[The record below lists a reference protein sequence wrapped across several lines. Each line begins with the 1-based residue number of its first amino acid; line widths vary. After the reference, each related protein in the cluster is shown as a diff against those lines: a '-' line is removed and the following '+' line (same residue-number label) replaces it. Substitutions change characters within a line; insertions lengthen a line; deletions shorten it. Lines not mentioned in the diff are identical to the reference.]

1 MQSVEIWQALET
13 FNLFFKLGLE
23 HILDINGSDHILFVI
38 ALTAL
43 FTISDWKKVVILV
56 TAFTIGHSITLA
68 LATLRV
74 VHFSTAV
81 IEFLIPVTI
90 FLTAFSNLFRKKG
103 VGRPMK
109 AQLNYYYALFF
120 GLIHGLGFSN
130 YLRSLLGREKNI
142 VVELLAFN
150 IGLEIGQIVVV
161 ALFLLA
167 SLLFVDIGGVSKRDW
182 RMVISSG
189 VAAIAITMMYETK
202 FW

>member
-1 MQSVEIWQALET
+1 MET
-13 FNLFFKLGLE
+13 FKLFFGLGLE

-43 FTISDWKKVVILV
+43 FTISDWKKVLILI

-74 VHFSTAV
+74 VRFNTDL
-81 IEFLIPVTI
+81 IEFLIPATI
-90 FLTAFSNLFRKKG
+90 FLTAFFNLFRHKG
-103 VGRPMK
+103 AGRPMK
-109 AQLNYYYALFF
+109 AQVNYYFAVFF

-130 YLRSLLGREKNI
+130 YLRSLLGNDETI
-142 VVELLAFN
+142 ITQLLAFN
-150 IGLEIGQIVVV
+150 IGLEVGQIIIVG
-161 ALFLLA
+161 LFLIA
-167 SLLFVDIGGVSKRDW
+167 SILVIDLGGVSKRDW

-189 VAAIAITMMYETK
+189 VAAVALTMMYETK

>member
-1 MQSVEIWQALET
+1 MEE
-13 FNLFFKLGLE
+13 FKMFLILGLE
-23 HILDINGSDHILFVI
+23 HILDRDASDHILFVI

-43 FTISDWKKVVILV
+43 FTITDWKKVIILV

-74 VHFSTAV
+74 VRFNSDL

-90 FLTAFSNLFRKKG
+90 FLTAFFNLFRKKG
-103 VGRPMK
+103 SGRPMK
-109 AQLNYYYALFF
+109 MQINYYFAIFF

-130 YLRSLLGREKNI
+130 YLRSLLGKDETI
-142 VVELLAFN
+142 ITQLLAFN
-150 IGLEIGQIVVV
+150 IGLEVGQIIIV
-161 ALFLLA
+161 AIFLIA
-167 SLLFVDIGGVSKRDW
+167 SLVFVDIAGVTKRDW

-189 VAAIAITMMYETK
+189 VAAIALTMMYETR

>member
-1 MQSVEIWQALET
+1 MEEFKLFLE
-13 FNLFFKLGLE
+13 LGLE

-43 FTISDWKKVVILV
+43 FTISDWKKVIILV

-74 VHFSTAV
+74 VRFDSDL

-90 FLTAFSNLFRKKG
+90 FLTAFVNLFRKKG
-103 VGRPMK
+103 AGRPMK
-109 AQLNYYYALFF
+109 MQVNYYFAIFF

-130 YLRSLLGREKNI
+130 YLRSLLGKDETI
-142 VVELLAFN
+142 VTQLLAFN
-150 IGLEIGQIVVV
+150 VGLELGQIVIVSI
-161 ALFLLA
+161 FLIA
-167 SLLFVDIGGVSKRDW
+167 SLIFVDIAGVTKRDW

-189 VAAIAITMMYETK
+189 VAAIALTMMFETR